1 MYESAF
7 KLQGDRHMTENNAQR
22 LIEKYVKPIYGFC
35 LKRCKTLED
44 AQDLAQE
51 TALKAYRTLILR
63 DDIDDP
69 DRFIWTIAHNALSN
83 YYRDFSRSSFGA
95 VNIDELSETLASAD
109 GHPIES
115 LIEAETVAKLKSEI
129 AYLSKLQRWI
139 VIAYYFEG
147 KKLEDIASGLNIP
160 AGTVKWHLFEARK
173 DLKRGMETMRN
184 TSDLK
189 FNPIKFLYVG
199 TSGCPGTKGADKNFF
214 RSRLAQNIAYCV
226 WKEAKTVN
234 EIAEDLGVS
243 PVYVEEEAEYLAEYG
258 YLKECKGKYLCNILI
273 EEPTAKLIKLRDEIY
288 SNAAKLIANELYDEL
303 SSSDILNDP
312 NIWGGKTGK
321 MSFTEDTPR
330 DKNYLL
336 WSLIPYISAN
346 SGKELY
352 KEDIRFEDVSTVRP
366 DGGNT
371 ICTATVENES
381 VRGECESDW
390 CGICWNESDNL
401 TLWQLDTNWSEHR
414 VNDSYHY
421 DSMRVISL
429 LKREYEDGKLS
440 PDEYAFLS
448 QRGLINVLSDGGNIK
463 TAYRCIWLE
472 GEEIERKLLD
482 IGTKI
487 KQKHASELEKMN
499 HELESA
505 FTKDTPKHLVK
516 MQKYGLQH
524 IFYSNSNF
532 VISCLKELISNGR
545 LKAPKEEEK
554 ISLTTVII
562 NRR

>member
-7 KLQGDRHMTENNAQR
+7 KLQGEKLMTENNAQK

-44 AQDLAQE
+44 AEDLAQE
-51 TALKAYRTLILR
+51 TALKAYRTLIIR
-63 DDIDDP
+63 DDIGDP
-69 DRFIWTIAHNALSN
+69 DRFIWTMAHNALSN
-83 YYRDFSRSSFGA
+83 YYRDFSRNSYGM
-95 VNIDELSETLASAD
+95 VNIDELSEVLASSEN
-109 GHPIES
+109 HPIDS

-129 AYLSKLQRWI
+129 AYLSKLQRGI

-147 KKLEDIASGLNIP
+147 KKLDDIAHGLDIP
-160 AGTVKWHLFEARK
+160 LGTVKWHLFEAKK
-173 DLKRGMETMRN
+173 DLKRGMEKMRN

-199 TSGCPGTKGADKNFF
+199 TSGCPGSKGADNNFF

-226 WKEAKTVN
+226 WKEEKTVN

-258 YLKECKGKYLCNILI
+258 YLKECKGKYLCNIII
-273 EEPTAKLIKLRDEIY
+273 EEPTAELIKLRDDIY
-288 SNAAKLIANELYDEL
+288 SKAARLVANELYDEL

-312 NIWGGKTGK
+312 NIWGGVTGK

-336 WSLIPYISAN
+336 WSLIPYIAAN

-371 ICTATVENES
+371 ICMATVENES
-381 VRGECESDW
+381 VKGECESDW

-401 TLWQLDTNWSEHR
+401 TLWQLDTNFSEHR

-429 LKREYEDGKLS
+429 LKREYEDGDLS

-448 QRGLINVLSDGGNIK
+448 QRGLINVLNDGGNIK

-472 GEEIERKLLD
+472 GEEIEKKLLD

-487 KQKHASELEKMN
+487 KQKHASELEMMN
-499 HELESA
+499 HELEAA
-505 FTKDTPKHLVK
+505 FTKDAPKHLVK

-524 IFYSNSNF
+524 IFYLNSQF
-532 VISCLKELISNGR
+532 VRSCLDELMSSGR

-562 NRR
+562 NRK

>member
-1 MYESAF
+1 
-7 KLQGDRHMTENNAQR
+7 MTENNAQR

-63 DDIDDP
+63 DDIEDP

-95 VNIDELSETLASAD
+95 VNIDELSETLASSD

-115 LIEAETVAKLKSEI
+115 LIDAETVGKLKSEI
-129 AYLSKLQRWI
+129 AYLSKLQRRI
-139 VIAYYFEG
+139 VIEYYFEG
-147 KKLEDIASGLNIP
+147 RRLEDIARGLNIP
-160 AGTVKWHLFEARK
+160 TGTVKWHLFEARK
-173 DLKRGMETMRN
+173 DLKRGMEKMRN
-184 TSDLK
+184 TDDLK
-189 FNPIKFLYVG
+189 FNPIKFLCVG
-199 TSGCPGTKGADKNFF
+199 TSGCPGTKGADRNFF
-214 RSRLAQNIAYCV
+214 RSRLAQNIAYSV

-258 YLKECKGKYLCNILI
+258 YLKECKGKYLCNIII
-273 EEPTAKLIKLRDEIY
+273 EEPTEELIKLRNDTY
-288 SNAAKLIANELYDEL
+288 TKAAKLIANELYDEL
-303 SSSDILNDP
+303 CKADILDNP
-312 NIWGGKTGK
+312 SIWGGVTGK
-321 MSFTEDTPR
+321 MSFTEDAPR

-336 WSLIPYISAN
+336 WSLIPYIAAN
-346 SGKELY
+346 SGRELY

-371 ICTATVENES
+371 ICSATVENES

-390 CGICWNESDNL
+390 CGICWNEADNL
-401 TLWQLDTNWSEHR
+401 ILWQLDTHWSEHHR
-414 VNDSYHY
+414 VNDSYHP

-429 LKREYEDGKLS
+429 LKREYEGGELS

-448 QRGLINVLSDGGNIK
+448 QRGLINVIKDGGNIK

-472 GEEIERKLLD
+472 GREIENRLLD

-487 KQKHASELEKMN
+487 KKKYAAELQKLNSDLEA
-499 HELESA
+499 A
-505 FTKDTPKHLVK
+505 FLKDTPKHLVN
-516 MQKYGLQH
+516 MRRYGLQH
-524 IFYSNSNF
+524 IFYQNSNF
-532 VISCLKELISNGR
+532 VTSCLSELILSGR
-545 LKAPKEEEK
+545 LKTPEDSQK
-554 ISLTTVII
+554 ISLTTVVI
-562 NRR
+562 NRK